1 MISKKGFT
9 LVELLVVVAILGV
22 LAAVGIVSFGGFL
35 GNAKET
41 ALKSQHNNIFKFIQ
55 TEVFKCAMGDD
66 KIVFTETL
74 GQKEW
79 SCDYGNDWA
88 TVSQLKQG
96 FARYFQYQSMN
107 KGTPKN
113 VFSGGNAC
121 CTGGFGADDLAGNHG
136 VVAVG
141 QGDMSA
147 SDWNAAGNPYTL
159 EVWTIQKD
167 GSILKSKILKDW

>member
-1 MISKKGFT
+1 MWPSTEITWPETLLESSEIKNEHIFPISSSNIHCFI
-9 LVELLVVVAILGV
+9 ELIETK
-22 LAAVGIVSFGGFL
+22 SF
-35 GNAKET
+35 
-41 ALKSQHNNIFKFIQ
+41 S
-55 TEVFKCAMGDD
+55 
-66 KIVFTETL
+66 IVFTETL

-96 FARYFQYQSMN
+96 FARYFQYQSMS